1 MIGARRRPGGAAA
14 GPRDARPDRRRID
27 GREVSTRA
35 PGSGRG
41 SGSVWVC
48 YNAPLAGGYG
58 SVNTMAKVHPLLAPW
73 VILSNFVHKIW
84 LQHDLI
90 RNFVVRDL
98 RARYVGSFM
107 GFFWS
112 VIHPIVLLTSYY
124 FVFKKILRVETPED
138 AGTTSFALFLFCSI
152 LPWLFFQDTLQR
164 SSTVIIDNANL
175 VTKTL
180 FPTEILPLTV
190 LLASLVNHVIGFVI
204 LLGII
209 LYVLGHV
216 SVFLL
221 MVPVYLVL
229 LMLFT
234 LGLAWFVSSLNVFV
248 RDISQVITVILTF
261 WFWFTP
267 IFYTTKKI
275 PAQYMFVVRWNPM
288 AHIVNGYRDCLLR
301 MTLPDLQKLAVL
313 AAASL
318 AVFVAG
324 GLFFRYIKREFV
336 DVL

>member
-1 MIGARRRPGGAAA
+1 MRAGARIHPA
-14 GPRDARPDRRRID
+14 
-27 GREVSTRA
+27 RA
-35 PGSGRG
+35 P
-41 SGSVWVC
+41 WI
-48 YNAPLAGGYG
+48 
-58 SVNTMAKVHPLLAPW
+58 
-73 VILSNFVHKIW
+73 ILINFLHKIY

-98 RARYVGSFM
+98 RARYVGSFI

-124 FVFKKILRVETPED
+124 FVFKVIFKQGTPSD
-138 AGTTSFALFLFCSI
+138 VGTSNFALFLFCSI

-190 LLASLVNHVIGFVI
+190 LLAGLVNHLIGFAI

-209 LYVLGHV
+209 LYVLGKL
-216 SVFLL
+216 SILILL
-221 MVPVYLVL
+221 VPMYLL
-229 LMLFT
+229 ALMLFT
-234 LGLAWFVSSLNVFV
+234 LGLAWFVASLNVFI
-248 RDISQVITVILTF
+248 RDIAQVLTVILTF

-267 IFYTTKKI
+267 IFYTGKKVPENLLFI
-275 PAQYMFVVRWNPM
+275 VHWNPL
-288 AHIVNGYRDCLLR
+288 AHIVTGYRACLLPVAGK
-301 MTLPDLQKLAVL
+301 MPDFRALALVTL
-313 AAASL
+313 AAL

-324 GLFFRYIKREFV
+324 GLFFRHIKREFV